1 MSKVVLI
8 TGASSGLGKATACHL
23 ADLGYVVYGTCRN
36 PNQYETPPNYK
47 LISLDLNQPTSIQS
61 AVEELLEEKG
71 RIDVLINNAGSGII
85 GPMEELEIDA
95 LRANFETNCY
105 GPLLLMQKVLPVMRK
120 QKAGFVVSITSIGCA
135 MGLPF
140 RGAYSASKGALS
152 LLTESLRMEVKPF
165 GIKMCTVAPGD
176 FVSDIASRRYY
187 APQKEQSP
195 YEAIYKRNL
204 ATIDAHVSSGIQ
216 PEVIAHEIARILPQK
231 NPKVHYRVGAPLQKF
246 SVVLKGIL
254 PNRLFEKLLL
264 LFFKN

>member
-8 TGASSGLGKATACHL
+8 TGASSGLGKATASHL

-61 AVEELLEEKG
+61 AVEELLGEEG

-120 QKAGFVVSITSIGCA
+120 QKEGFVVSITSIGCA

-187 APQKEQSP
+187 APQKGQSP
-195 YEAIYKRNL
+195 YQAIYKRNL

-216 PEVIAHEIARILPQK
+216 PEVIAHKIARILPQK

-254 PNRLFEKLLL
+254 PSRLFEKLLL

>member
-61 AVEELLEEKG
+61 AVEELLGEEG

-105 GPLLLMQKVLPVMRK
+105 GPLLLMQKVIPFMRK
-120 QKAGFVVSITSIGCA
+120 QKEGFVVSITSIGCA

-216 PEVIAHEIARILPQK
+216 PEVIAHKIARILPQK

-254 PNRLFEKLLL
+254 PSRLFEKLLL

>member
-8 TGASSGLGKATACHL
+8 TGASSGLGKATASHL
-23 ADLGYVVYGTCRN
+23 ADLGYVVFGTCRN

-47 LISLDLNQPTSIQS
+47 LISLDLNKPTSIQS
-61 AVEELLEEKG
+61 AVEELLGEEG

-120 QKAGFVVSITSIGCA
+120 QKGGFVVSITSIGCA

-152 LLTESLRMEVKPF
+152 LLTESFRMEVKPF

-216 PEVIAHEIARILPQK
+216 PEVIAHKIARILPQK

-254 PNRLFEKLLL
+254 PSRLFEKLLL

>member
-8 TGASSGLGKATACHL
+8 TGASSGLGKATASHL

-61 AVEELLEEKG
+61 AVEELLGEEG

-120 QKAGFVVSITSIGCA
+120 QKEGFVVTITSIGCA

-165 GIKMCTVAPGD
+165 GIKMCAVAPGD

-216 PEVIAHEIARILPQK
+216 PEVIAHKIARILPQK

-254 PNRLFEKLLL
+254 PSRLFEKLLL

>member
-8 TGASSGLGKATACHL
+8 TGASSGLGKATASHL
-23 ADLGYVVYGTCRN
+23 ANLGYVVYGTCRN

-47 LISLDLNQPTSIQS
+47 LISLDLNKPTSIQN
-61 AVEELLEEKG
+61 AVEELLGEEG

-120 QKAGFVVSITSIGCA
+120 QKEGFVVTITSIGCA

-195 YEAIYKRNL
+195 YQAIYKRNL

-216 PEVIAHEIARILPQK
+216 PEVIAHKIARILTQK

-254 PNRLFEKLLL
+254 PSRLFEKLLL

>member
-8 TGASSGLGKATACHL
+8 TGASSGLGKATASHL

-36 PNQYETPPNYK
+36 PDQYETPPNYK
-47 LISLDLNQPTSIQS
+47 LISLDLNKPTSIQN
-61 AVEELLEEKG
+61 AVEELLGEEG

-120 QKAGFVVSITSIGCA
+120 QKEGFVVTITSIGCA

-152 LLTESLRMEVKPF
+152 LLTESLRMEVKSF

-216 PEVIAHEIARILPQK
+216 PEVIAHKIARILTQK
-231 NPKVHYRVGAPLQKF
+231 YPKVHYRVGAPLQKF

-254 PNRLFEKLLL
+254 PSRLFEKLLL

>member
-8 TGASSGLGKATACHL
+8 TGASSGLGKATASHL

-61 AVEELLEEKG
+61 AVGELLGEEG
-71 RIDVLINNAGSGII
+71 RIDVLIKNAGSGII

-120 QKAGFVVSITSIGCA
+120 QKEGFVVSITSIGCA

-216 PEVIAHEIARILPQK
+216 PEVIAHKIARILPQK

-254 PNRLFEKLLL
+254 PSRLFEKLLL

>member
-8 TGASSGLGKATACHL
+8 TGASSGLGKATASHL

-47 LISLDLNQPTSIQS
+47 LISLDLNKPTSIQN
-61 AVEELLEEKG
+61 AVEELLGEEG

-120 QKAGFVVSITSIGCA
+120 QKEGFVVTITSIGCA

-152 LLTESLRMEVKPF
+152 LLTESLRMEVKSF

-216 PEVIAHEIARILPQK
+216 PEVIAHKIARILTQK

-254 PNRLFEKLLL
+254 PSRLFEKLLL

>member
-8 TGASSGLGKATACHL
+8 TGASAGLGKATASHL

-61 AVEELLEEKG
+61 AVEELLGEEG

-120 QKAGFVVSITSIGCA
+120 QKEGFVVSITSIGCA

-195 YEAIYKRNL
+195 YQAIYKRNL

-216 PEVIAHEIARILPQK
+216 PEVIAHKIARILPQK

-254 PNRLFEKLLL
+254 SSKIFEKLLM
-264 LFFKN
+264 LFYKN

>member
-8 TGASSGLGKATACHL
+8 TGASSGLGKATASHL

-36 PNQYETPPNYK
+36 PNQNETPPNYK

-61 AVEELLEEKG
+61 AVEELLGEEG

-120 QKAGFVVSITSIGCA
+120 QKEGFVVSITSIGCA

-165 GIKMCTVAPGD
+165 GINMCTVAPGD

-187 APQKEQSP
+187 APQKKQSP

-216 PEVIAHEIARILPQK
+216 PEVIAHKIARILPQK

-254 PNRLFEKLLL
+254 PSRLFEKLLL

>member
-61 AVEELLEEKG
+61 AVEELLGEEG

-105 GPLLLMQKVLPVMRK
+105 GPLLLMQKVLPIMRK
-120 QKAGFVVSITSIGCA
+120 QKEGFVVSITSIGCA

-195 YEAIYKRNL
+195 YQAIYKRNL

-216 PEVIAHEIARILPQK
+216 PEVIAHKIARILPQK

-254 PNRLFEKLLL
+254 PSRLFEKLLL

>member
-8 TGASSGLGKATACHL
+8 TGASSGLGKATASHL

-47 LISLDLNQPTSIQS
+47 LISLDLNKPTSIQS
-61 AVEELLEEKG
+61 AVEELLGEEG

-120 QKAGFVVSITSIGCA
+120 QKEGFVVTITSIGCA

-165 GIKMCTVAPGD
+165 GIKMCAVAPGD

-216 PEVIAHEIARILPQK
+216 PEVIAHKIARILPQK

-254 PNRLFEKLLL
+254 PSRLFEKLLL

>member
-8 TGASSGLGKATACHL
+8 TGASSGLGKATASHL

-47 LISLDLNQPTSIQS
+47 LISLDLNKPTSIQS
-61 AVEELLEEKG
+61 AVEELLGEEG

-85 GPMEELEIDA
+85 GPMEELEIVA

-120 QKAGFVVSITSIGCA
+120 QKGGFVVSITSIGCA

-216 PEVIAHEIARILPQK
+216 PEVIAHKIARILPQK

-254 PNRLFEKLLL
+254 PSRLFEKLLL

>member
-1 MSKVVLI
+1 VHHPAWEKPQPAI
-8 TGASSGLGKATACHL
+8 L
-23 ADLGYVVYGTCRN
+23 ANLGYVVYGTCRN

-47 LISLDLNQPTSIQS
+47 LISLDLNKPTSIQN
-61 AVEELLEEKG
+61 AVEELLGEEG

-120 QKAGFVVSITSIGCA
+120 QKEGFVVTITSIGCA

-152 LLTESLRMEVKPF
+152 LLTESLRMEVKSF

-216 PEVIAHEIARILPQK
+216 PEVIAHKIARILTQK

-254 PNRLFEKLLL
+254 PSRLFEKLLL

>member
-8 TGASSGLGKATACHL
+8 TGASSGLGKATASHL

-61 AVEELLEEKG
+61 AVEELLGEEG

-120 QKAGFVVSITSIGCA
+120 QKEGFVVTITSIGCA

-140 RGAYSASKGALS
+140 RGVYSASKGALS

-216 PEVIAHEIARILPQK
+216 PEVIAHKIARILPQK

-254 PNRLFEKLLL
+254 PSRLFEKLLL

>member
-61 AVEELLEEKG
+61 AVEELLGEEG

-105 GPLLLMQKVLPVMRK
+105 GPLLLMQKVLPIMRK
-120 QKAGFVVSITSIGCA
+120 QKEGFVVTITSIGCA

-216 PEVIAHEIARILPQK
+216 PEVIAHKIARILPQK

-254 PNRLFEKLLL
+254 PSRLFEKLLL

>member
-8 TGASSGLGKATACHL
+8 TGASSGLGKATASHL

-47 LISLDLNQPTSIQS
+47 LISLDLNKPTSIQS
-61 AVEELLEEKG
+61 AVEDLLGEEG
-71 RIDVLINNAGSGII
+71 SIDVLINNAGSGII

-105 GPLLLMQKVLPVMRK
+105 GPLLLMKKVLPVMRK
-120 QKAGFVVSITSIGCA
+120 QKEGFVVSITSIGCA

-216 PEVIAHEIARILPQK
+216 PEVIAHKIARILTQK

-254 PNRLFEKLLL
+254 PSRLFEKLLL

>member
-8 TGASSGLGKATACHL
+8 TGASSGLGKATASHL

-47 LISLDLNQPTSIQS
+47 LISLDLNKPTSIQS
-61 AVEELLEEKG
+61 AVEELLGEEG

-120 QKAGFVVSITSIGCA
+120 QKGGFVVSITSIGCA

-152 LLTESLRMEVKPF
+152 LLTESFRMEVKPF

-216 PEVIAHEIARILPQK
+216 PEVIAHKIARILPQK

-254 PNRLFEKLLL
+254 PSRLFEKLLL

>member
-8 TGASSGLGKATACHL
+8 TGASSGLGKATASHL
-23 ADLGYVVYGTCRN
+23 ADLGYVVFGTCRN

-47 LISLDLNQPTSIQS
+47 LISLDLNKPTSIQS
-61 AVEELLEEKG
+61 AVEELLGEEG

-95 LRANFETNCY
+95 LHANFETNCY

-120 QKAGFVVSITSIGCA
+120 QKEGFVVTITSIGCA

-187 APQKEQSP
+187 APQKEESP

-204 ATIDAHVSSGIQ
+204 ATIDAHVSAGIQ
-216 PEVIAHEIARILPQK
+216 PEVIANKIARILPQK

-254 PNRLFEKLLL
+254 PSRLFEKLLL

>member
-8 TGASSGLGKATACHL
+8 TGASSGLGKATASHL

-61 AVEELLEEKG
+61 AVEELLGEEG

-105 GPLLLMQKVLPVMRK
+105 GPLLLMQKVLPIMRK
-120 QKAGFVVSITSIGCA
+120 QKEGFVVSITSIGCA

-195 YEAIYKRNL
+195 YQAIYKRNL

-216 PEVIAHEIARILPQK
+216 PEVIAHKIARILPQK

-254 PNRLFEKLLL
+254 PSRLFEKLLL

>member
-1 MSKVVLI
+1 MI
-8 TGASSGLGKATACHL
+8 TGASSGLGKATASHL

-61 AVEELLEEKG
+61 AVEELLVEEG

-105 GPLLLMQKVLPVMRK
+105 GPLLLIQKVLPVMRR
-120 QKAGFVVSITSIGCA
+120 QKEGFVVSVTSIGCA

-204 ATIDAHVSSGIQ
+204 ATIDDHVSSGIQ
-216 PEVIAHEIARILPQK
+216 PEVIAHKIARILPQK

-254 PNRLFEKLLL
+254 PSRFFEKLLL

>member
-61 AVEELLEEKG
+61 AVEELLGEEG

-105 GPLLLMQKVLPVMRK
+105 GPLLLMQKVLPIMRK
-120 QKAGFVVSITSIGCA
+120 QKEGFVVSITSIGCA

-176 FVSDIASRRYY
+176 FVSDIASSRYY

-216 PEVIAHEIARILPQK
+216 PEVIAHKIARILPQK

-254 PNRLFEKLLL
+254 PSRLFEKLLL

>member
-8 TGASSGLGKATACHL
+8 TGASSGLGKATASHL

-61 AVEELLEEKG
+61 AVEELLGEEG

-105 GPLLLMQKVLPVMRK
+105 GPLLLMQKVLPIMRK
-120 QKAGFVVSITSIGCA
+120 QKEGFVVTITSIGCA

-165 GIKMCTVAPGD
+165 GINMCTVAPGD

-216 PEVIAHEIARILPQK
+216 PEVIAHKIARILPQK

-254 PNRLFEKLLL
+254 PSRLFEKLLL

>member
-8 TGASSGLGKATACHL
+8 TGASSGLGKATASHL

-36 PNQYETPPNYK
+36 PNQNETPPNYK

-61 AVEELLEEKG
+61 AVEELLGEEG

-120 QKAGFVVSITSIGCA
+120 QKEGFVVSITSIGCA

-152 LLTESLRMEVKPF
+152 LLTESLRIEVKPF
-165 GIKMCTVAPGD
+165 GINMCTVAPGD

-187 APQKEQSP
+187 APQKKQSP

-216 PEVIAHEIARILPQK
+216 PEVIAHKIARILPQK

-254 PNRLFEKLLL
+254 PSRLFEKLLL

>member
-8 TGASSGLGKATACHL
+8 TGASSGLGKATASHL
-23 ADLGYVVYGTCRN
+23 ANLGYVVYGTCRN
-36 PNQYETPPNYK
+36 PNQYETPPNYN
-47 LISLDLNQPTSIQS
+47 LISLDLNKPTSIQS
-61 AVEELLEEKG
+61 AMEELLGEEG

-120 QKAGFVVSITSIGCA
+120 QKEGFVVTITSIGCA

-152 LLTESLRMEVKPF
+152 LLTESLRMEVKSF

-176 FVSDIASRRYY
+176 FVSDIASR
-187 APQKEQSP
+187 
-195 YEAIYKRNL
+195 
-204 ATIDAHVSSGIQ
+204 
-216 PEVIAHEIARILPQK
+216 
-231 NPKVHYRVGAPLQKF
+231 
-246 SVVLKGIL
+246 
-254 PNRLFEKLLL
+254 
-264 LFFKN
+264 

>member
-8 TGASSGLGKATACHL
+8 TGASSGLGKATASHL
-23 ADLGYVVYGTCRN
+23 ANLGYVVYGTCRN

-47 LISLDLNQPTSIQS
+47 LISLDLNKPTSIQN
-61 AVEELLEEKG
+61 AVEELLGEEG

-120 QKAGFVVSITSIGCA
+120 QKEGFVVTITSIGCA

-152 LLTESLRMEVKPF
+152 LLTESLRMEVKSF

-216 PEVIAHEIARILPQK
+216 PEVIAHKIARILTQK
-231 NPKVHYRVGAPLQKF
+231 NPKVHYIVGAPLQKF

-254 PNRLFEKLLL
+254 PSRLFEKLLL

>member
-8 TGASSGLGKATACHL
+8 TGASSGLGKATASYL

-47 LISLDLNQPTSIQS
+47 LISLDLNKPTSIQS
-61 AVEELLEEKG
+61 AVEELLGEEG

-120 QKAGFVVSITSIGCA
+120 QKEGFVVTITSIGCA

-187 APQKEQSP
+187 APQKEQSA

-204 ATIDAHVSSGIQ
+204 ATIDAHVSAGIQ
-216 PEVIAHEIARILPQK
+216 PEVIAHKIARILPQK

-254 PNRLFEKLLL
+254 PSRLFEKLLL

>member
-8 TGASSGLGKATACHL
+8 TGASSGLGKATASHL

-61 AVEELLEEKG
+61 AVEELLGEEG

-120 QKAGFVVSITSIGCA
+120 QKEGFVVSITSIGCA

-176 FVSDIASRRYY
+176 FVSDIAARRYY
-187 APQKEQSP
+187 APQKKQSP

-216 PEVIAHEIARILPQK
+216 PEVIAHKIARILPQK

-254 PNRLFEKLLL
+254 PSRLFEKLLL

>member
-8 TGASSGLGKATACHL
+8 TGASSGLGKATASHL

-61 AVEELLEEKG
+61 AVEELLGEEG

-105 GPLLLMQKVLPVMRK
+105 GPLLLMKKVLPVMRK
-120 QKAGFVVSITSIGCA
+120 QKEGFVVSITSIGCA

-216 PEVIAHEIARILPQK
+216 PEVIAHKIARILFQK
-231 NPKVHYRVGAPLQKF
+231 KPKVHYRVGAPLQKF

-254 PNRLFEKLLL
+254 PSRLFEKLLL

>member
-8 TGASSGLGKATACHL
+8 TGASSGLGKATASHL

-61 AVEELLEEKG
+61 AVEELLGEEG

-120 QKAGFVVSITSIGCA
+120 QKEGFVVSITSIGCA

-216 PEVIAHEIARILPQK
+216 PEVIAHKIARILLQK
-231 NPKVHYRVGAPLQKF
+231 KPKVHYRVGAPLQKF

-254 PNRLFEKLLL
+254 PSSLFEKLLQ

>member
-1 MSKVVLI
+1 MYKVVLI

-61 AVEELLEEKG
+61 AVEELLGEEG

-120 QKAGFVVSITSIGCA
+120 QKEGFVVSITSIGCA

-165 GIKMCTVAPGD
+165 GIKMCTIAPGD

-216 PEVIAHEIARILPQK
+216 PEVIAHKIARILPQK

-254 PNRLFEKLLL
+254 PSRLFEKLLL